1 MRRAA
6 RSSGS
11 SIGSVG
17 PGSVIG
23 VSSSSRDFAALAA
36 YLARGRDDDTPDRV
50 AWTVSRN
57 IPTDDPDVSATIM
70 HASAARNARVAKPVY
85 HLAISF
91 DPGDRV
97 DRATM
102 EHVADRI
109 LGALGLSEHQALIV
123 AHQDREHPHLHLMVN
138 RVHPETGLAWSR
150 WQDQRVVQRVL
161 REEELALGL
170 RQVPGRLA
178 ATPQL
183 DAFARLPEVAHPA
196 ASPIAVSLASEGASV
211 ELARSVQALEHELAV
226 RSEHLASHIAVQ
238 SARARLGELDTAV
251 RRASRA
257 AEELQRA
264 LGAVYRDPAAAH
276 AALKDE
282 IRRIGVADT
291 LALLKHQP
299 ARFGALSTRRKRWLG
314 ILYRDDTGSA
324 RRSAPYLAGKA
335 YDAIEADRTVRA
347 LASAGHIRAADEQF
361 TRALAVIYADA
372 DAARLAFERLAHTR
386 GDAHAMHVLGAEP
399 QALGRLRATPGPNG
413 RHEPSVAG
421 AVIAGRQFLAARAAA
436 SIGQQRETPS
446 AVDPFARALAAARS
460 DVRNAL
466 VEHNAT
472 RPLSRSVHADRHP
485 DRRIRQT
492 IARLLPSE
500 VARLSL
506 ALSKPARALVAKVRR
521 AVRDAILERDQEAG

>member
-1 MRRAA
+1 M
-6 RSSGS
+6 
-11 SIGSVG
+11 
-17 PGSVIG
+17 IG

-36 YLARGRDDDTPDRV
+36 YLARGRDDDAPDRV
-50 AWTVSRN
+50 AWTATRN
-57 IPTDDPDVSATIM
+57 LPTDDPDVSATIM

-97 DRATM
+97 DRAAM

-109 LGALGLSEHQALIV
+109 LGALGLADHQALIV
-123 AHQDREHPHLHLMVN
+123 AHQDREHPHLHLMIN
-138 RVHPETGLAWSR
+138 RVHPETGRAWSR

-178 ATPQL
+178 PTPQL
-183 DAFARLPEVAHPA
+183 DAFARAPEDAQHA
-196 ASPIAVSLASEGASV
+196 ASPLAVSLASEGASAD
-211 ELARSVQALEHELAV
+211 LSRTVQVLERELAV
-226 RSEHLASHIAVQ
+226 RRERLASQIAVHG
-238 SARARLGELDTAV
+238 ARARLGELDAAV

-257 AEELQRA
+257 AVELRLA
-264 LGAVYRDPAAAH
+264 LGAVYRDPEAAH
-276 AALKDE
+276 KALKEE
-282 IRRIGVADT
+282 IRRVGVADS
-291 LALLKHQP
+291 LALLEHQP
-299 ARFGALSTRRKRWLG
+299 ERFGALRMTRQRWLG

-335 YDAIEADRTVRA
+335 YDAIEADRAARA
-347 LASAGHIRAADEQF
+347 LASGSHVRAAEEQF
-361 TRALAVIYADA
+361 TRALAAVYADA
-372 DAARLAFERLAHTR
+372 TSARLAFERLASAR
-386 GDAHAMHVLGAEP
+386 GDAHAVHVLGAEP
-399 QALGRLRATPGPNG
+399 QVLGALHSTPGPNG
-413 RHEPSVAG
+413 RHEPSLAG

-436 SIGQQRETPS
+436 SIGQQLKAPS

-472 RPLSRSVHADRHP
+472 RPLARSVQVDRHHE
-485 DRRIRQT
+485 RRVRQA

-506 ALSKPARALVAKVRR
+506 ALSRPARALVAKVRR
-521 AVRDAILERDQEAG
+521 SIRDAIMERDQEAG